1 MNLSLGAT
9 ADLSNG
15 WSCSGKRSFC
25 ILQAMSFDKH
35 KTGLLIAVLLAC
47 YFFWNPWKAADITQ
61 ITICLALFM
70 ISFWILEIVPLAVTA
85 LSPLVLFPLSGVSD
99 IGSTARHY
107 ADPIIFLFMGGFFIA
122 LAIEKWNLHRR
133 MALTI
138 LSITGSNG
146 NQILLGFML
155 STFSISMWLSNT
167 ATTMM
172 MLPIVLS
179 VLSVLEKSNPGK
191 SIDRFSISAL
201 LGTAYA
207 SNIGGLAT
215 IIGTPPNVAFVAYAR
230 EQLGM
235 EISFFQ
241 WMLICTPIALLLLGA
256 IYWVFVKVLFPND
269 LKHQEETQHFICA
282 EKEAL
287 GPWRT
292 PEIRTFAVF
301 ILAAVLWILK
311 EPLAQITGWN
321 LHDSM
326 IGMGA
331 GLLLF
336 VLPSGMDKN
345 PPSGNKTHE
354 AEDDRLLI
362 WSDTSRMNWGVLLMF
377 GGGLT
382 LAKAMEQA
390 GIIADIGKHLS
401 AWSPEVTIV
410 TVFLVATVSIFLSE
424 LMSNVAQV
432 IVMAPIIGSMALS
445 MDQDPLLLGLSM
457 TLSASCAGMLPMGT
471 PPNAIVFASG
481 KIPLKMM
488 LKAGLI
494 LNLISIVLISLMC
507 YWIIQLS
514 GAGQG

>member
-1 MNLSLGAT
+1 
-9 ADLSNG
+9 
-15 WSCSGKRSFC
+15 
-25 ILQAMSFDKH
+25 
-35 KTGLLIAVLLAC
+35 
-47 YFFWNPWKAADITQ
+47 
-61 ITICLALFM
+61 
-70 ISFWILEIVPLAVTA
+70 
-85 LSPLVLFPLSGVSD
+85 
-99 IGSTARHY
+99 
-107 ADPIIFLFMGGFFIA
+107 
-122 LAIEKWNLHRR
+122 
-133 MALTI
+133 
-138 LSITGSNG
+138 
-146 NQILLGFML
+146 
-155 STFSISMWLSNT
+155 
-167 ATTMM
+167 
-172 MLPIVLS
+172 
-179 VLSVLEKSNPGK
+179 
-191 SIDRFSISAL
+191 
-201 LGTAYA
+201 
-207 SNIGGLAT
+207 
-215 IIGTPPNVAFVAYAR
+215 VAFVAYAR